1 MARRLR
7 RPRGGRGSELNG
19 RLAGKVALIS
29 GAARGQGEA
38 EARLFAREGA
48 SVVLG
53 DIRAELGEQVAR
65 EVTRPA
71 ARRSSCELDV
81 SSESDWARAVECAES
96 TYGRLDIL
104 VNNAAIIGLEGI
116 MDTSIELWSR
126 VLAVNQTGT
135 FLGMRAAIPAHAPR
149 RRRLDRQHLV
159 GAGDHGQRQFRVLHS
174 HEGRRLGAHALGLG
188 RARDREHPRQRGAP
202 RRRRDAHGGRVPG
215 RRCRAAS
222 GTRGAHPMGG
232 SASPGRSRGVLF
244 LASDEASFMTGT
256 SLVID
261 GGTPVW

>member
-1 MARRLR
+1 M
-7 RPRGGRGSELNG
+7 G

-53 DIRAELGEQVAR
+53 DIRAELGEQVAA
-65 EVTRPA
+65 EINGAGGQAVFA
-71 ARRSSCELDV
+71 QLDV
-81 SSESDWARAVECAES
+81 SSEPDWASAVGLAES

-116 MDTSIELWSR
+116 MDTSIELWNR

-135 FLGMRAAIPAHAPR
+135 FLGMRAAIPAMR
-149 RRRLDRQHLV
+149 RAGGGSIVNISSVLATMGSGNSASYTATKGAVSALTRTVSVELATEGIRVNAVHPGGVETPMAVECLGDDAEARR
-159 GAGDHGQRQFRVLHS
+159 
-174 HEGRRLGAHALGLG
+174 ALI
-188 RARDREHPRQRGAP
+188 A
-202 RRRRDAHGGRVPG
+202 
-215 RRCRAAS
+215 
-222 GTRGAHPMGG
+222 THPMGRIG
-232 SASPGRSRGVLF
+232 EPEEIATGVLF
-244 LASDEASFMTGT
+244 LASDEASFVTGA

-261 GGTPVW
+261 GGNTVW